1 MNFTDP
7 LVISRGIN
15 RDLVILKVKNH
26 MWFRSA
32 ASDDPIDIESGG
44 MLVKTFP
51 RQLPKGLSEKVLVN
65 EAKSVSNSL
74 ESLMFIQLI
83 L

>member
-15 RDLVILKVKNH
+15 RDMVILKVKNH

-51 RQLPKGLSEKVLVN
+51 R
-65 EAKSVSNSL
+65 
-74 ESLMFIQLI
+74 
-83 L
+83 